1 MKMDDSSDKTISLLI
16 PEEEEVTENV
26 SVSPESTSSSSVDHE
41 CLICFYSLK
50 KKYTENDNSGSDSE
64 VVYVYI

>member
-41 CLICFYSLK
+41 CLICFTRLK
-50 KKYTENDNSGSDSE
+50 KNILKMMIMMTM
-64 VVYVYI
+64 VVRVIIVM